1 MEILQILG
9 KQIKIARVTIG
20 LTQDDL
26 AAKAGISRAL
36 VGQIE
41 RGEVNVTV
49 GSLAAIARALD
60 MVLDINFIK

>member
-60 MVLDINFIK
+60 MVLDINFRN